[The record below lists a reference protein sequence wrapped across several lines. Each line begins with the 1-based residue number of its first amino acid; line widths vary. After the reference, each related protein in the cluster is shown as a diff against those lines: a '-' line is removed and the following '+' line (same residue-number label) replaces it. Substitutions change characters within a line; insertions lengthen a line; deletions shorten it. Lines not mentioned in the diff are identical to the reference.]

1 MVGFAFGILGLGLV
15 MLWIEPMAHDVGGP
29 AIDDEAGPLRAGG
42 VGGHDAIHPKL
53 RGLAFSSSERTRGL
67 GPLNGALGG
76 LPLSTVST
84 PPR

>member
-1 MVGFAFGILGLGLV
+1 
-15 MLWIEPMAHDVGGP
+15 MAHDVGGP
-29 AIDDEAGPLRAGG
+29 SIDDEAGPLHLHGGGG
-42 VGGHDAIHPKL
+42 VGAHDEIHPKD
-53 RGLAFSSSERTRGL
+53 RGLVFSASERTRGL